1 MCSIGNTFSIN
12 NNLFSDSK
20 GKFKICNKEV
30 VFREVASYFRKS
42 YDYCCCCENCMYCF
56 AFNFTIG
63 QMVIHQINL
72 FHKNVLWKVFLN
84 TNYVGSELVSMEQF

>member
-42 YDYCCCCENCMYCF
+42 YNYCCCCENCMYCF

-63 QMVIHQINL
+63 QMVIHQINF